1 MITELVFI
9 DLPKG
14 ITREE
19 VMAKYRQTA
28 AAWSRNEDLVHKF
41 YFFDA
46 AKSQGGGVY
55 IWKTRDA
62 AYRWHGEEYRSRIRA
77 LYGSEPRMS
86 CFDTLL
92 VIDNVL
98 KQVSEPPGASHRDP

>member
-1 MITELVFI
+1 MITELVFF

-28 AAWSRNEDLVHKF
+28 PAWARNEDLVHKF
-41 YFFDA
+41 YFFDP

-55 IWKTRDA
+55 IWKTREA
-62 AYRWHGEEYRSRIRA
+62 AHRWHGEEYRNRIRA
-77 LYGSEPRMS
+77 LYGSEPRMTYL
-86 CFDTLL
+86 DTL
-92 VIDNVL
+92 VVVDNVL
-98 KQVSEPPGASHRDP
+98 KRVAEPAEA